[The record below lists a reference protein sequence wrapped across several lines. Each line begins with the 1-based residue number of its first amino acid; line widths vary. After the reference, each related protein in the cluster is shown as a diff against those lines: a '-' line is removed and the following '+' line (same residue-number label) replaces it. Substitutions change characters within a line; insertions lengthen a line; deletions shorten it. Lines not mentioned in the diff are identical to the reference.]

1 MTKVVVEAAGTS
13 YSFNIN
19 SKNYKSVTTKV
30 VSSPISIM
38 NSEFLLVRSVGLGTL
53 TATGEGGE
61 LNLKIDK
68 LLVLPFTL
76 TNIVVTVDDTTFITV
91 GR

>member
-13 YSFNIN
+13 YSFDII
-19 SKNYKSVTTKV
+19 KQNYKSVTTRV
-30 VSSPISIM
+30 VREPISIS
-38 NSEFLLVRSVGLGTL
+38 NSEFLLVRSVGTGTL

-68 LLVLPFTL
+68 LLVLPFAL

>member
-1 MTKVVVEAAGTS
+1 MTKVVIEAAGTS
-13 YSFNIN
+13 YSFDII
-19 SKNYKSVTTKV
+19 KQNYKSVTTRV
-30 VSSPISIM
+30 VSDPISIS
-38 NSEFLLVRSVGLGTL
+38 NSEFLLVRSVGTGTL

-68 LLVLPFTL
+68 LLVLPFAL